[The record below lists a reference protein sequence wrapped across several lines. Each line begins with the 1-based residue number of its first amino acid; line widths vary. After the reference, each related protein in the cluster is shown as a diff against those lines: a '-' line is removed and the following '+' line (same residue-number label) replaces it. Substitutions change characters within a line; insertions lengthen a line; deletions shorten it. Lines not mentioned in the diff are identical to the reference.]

1 MSADPEART
10 IVVTGAN
17 GFIGGH
23 LARRLAGSP
32 HRAVLV
38 GRRVPPG
45 AAAGWVS
52 ADLARP
58 GWTTALPDRADVVI
72 HLAQSR
78 RFREFPAGAPDVFAV
93 NVQATAELLDW
104 STRAGVAHF
113 VLASTGSVYGEQL
126 RPLREDDPC
135 TAVGFYPAS
144 KYAAEL
150 LTAPYG
156 SLFATTA
163 LRLFGPYGPG
173 QEGMLVSNILE
184 KVRTGGEIQLARGIG
199 IHMSPLYV
207 DDAVDAILRVALDA
221 AAAGHRTFNLAG
233 GDVVTLG
240 ALVAEASRALGTEA
254 NVVATDQP
262 PRWVAADIARFRDAY
277 RWSPAVPLAEG
288 IRRTVGVVGAP
299 SAAAGEPPFAVIP
312 SEAAQRPTRDLA
324 SRESGHSAG
333 TPDSSLRPE

>member
-1 MSADPEART
+1 MSGDPAPRT

-23 LARRLAGSP
+23 LARRLAAGP

-38 GRRVPPG
+38 GRRVPPDAG
-45 AAAGWVS
+45 EGWVS

-58 GWTTALPDRADVVI
+58 GWTAALPPRADVVI

-104 STRAGVAHF
+104 SARAGVAHF
-113 VLASTGSVYGEQL
+113 VLASTGSVYAEQS

-135 TAVGFYPAS
+135 TATGFYPAS

-156 SLFATTA
+156 ALFATTA

-184 KVRTGGEIQLARGIG
+184 KVRTGGEVQLAQGIG
-199 IHMSPLYV
+199 IHMSPLFV
-207 DDAVDAILRVALDA
+207 DDGVDAILRVALDPTA
-221 AAAGHRTFNLAG
+221 SGHRTFNLAG
-233 GDVVTLG
+233 AEVTTLG
-240 ALVAEASRALGTEA
+240 ALVAEAARALGTTA
-254 NVVATDQP
+254 NVVSTAQP
-262 PRWVAADIARFRDAY
+262 PRWVAADVARLRDAY
-277 RWSPAVPLAEG
+277 AWTPAVPLADG
-288 IRRTVGVVGAP
+288 IRRSLSFRG
-299 SAAAGEPPFAVIP
+299 SAADLSSRGSPADLSFRGSAATEESSHAPVTAPIP
-312 SEAAQRPTRDLA
+312 E
-324 SRESGHSAG
+324 EE
-333 TPDSSLRPE
+333 DSSLRSE